1 MFFSSCWVFFLSP
14 GQCSNLKRQ
23 QHHLYHQPLPTSNSI
38 SAWYVMILCGEVV
51 SNCCFLSNV
60 DLCFFKWSDNYTLNL
75 MSLYI
80 ILIYQ
85 LSVHHLPWTNHQSY
99 YPWCSS
105 STVSIYPPFQMLK
118 QNSFLCSLLPL
129 TQHSSMSSFPT
140 CMLLWT
146 PPCFRR
152 LHLHPTQL
160 LFLLVSLQMD
170 LMQCSHWPRVL
181 RKSRSMVIFL

>member
-129 TQHSSMSSFPT
+129 TQHSSMSRVFQLACCYGPLPASDVFIFIPHSY
-140 CMLLWT
+140 
-146 PPCFRR
+146 CF
-152 LHLHPTQL
+152 
-160 LFLLVSLQMD
+160 FLCLYK
-170 LMQCSHWPRVL
+170 W
-181 RKSRSMVIFL
+181 I